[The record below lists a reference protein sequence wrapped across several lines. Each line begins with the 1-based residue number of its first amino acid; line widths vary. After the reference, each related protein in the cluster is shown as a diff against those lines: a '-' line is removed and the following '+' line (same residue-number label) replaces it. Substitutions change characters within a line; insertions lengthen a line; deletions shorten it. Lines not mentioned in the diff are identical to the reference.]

1 MNSRLMS
8 GIAFAAGVLACGTSF
23 AQIGPMRAPMAPRAI
38 EMHME
43 QKRTLEQRE
52 AIEAKA
58 AAAPSPETTAPKKTS
73 TKKSKKAKSSPAAT
87 APSAMSIQPVNS
99 ATR

>member
-1 MNSRLMS
+1 MKSSLTW
-8 GIAFAAGVLACGTSF
+8 GYIFAAGVLACGTSF
-23 AQIGPMRAPMAPRAI
+23 AQMGPMRAPMAPRAI

-58 AAAPSPETTAPKKTS
+58 TAAPAPETSATKKTL
-73 TKKSKKAKSSPAAT
+73 TKKSKKTKSPPAVA
-87 APSAMSIQPVNS
+87 APSVVPGQPVKS
-99 ATR
+99 VTH